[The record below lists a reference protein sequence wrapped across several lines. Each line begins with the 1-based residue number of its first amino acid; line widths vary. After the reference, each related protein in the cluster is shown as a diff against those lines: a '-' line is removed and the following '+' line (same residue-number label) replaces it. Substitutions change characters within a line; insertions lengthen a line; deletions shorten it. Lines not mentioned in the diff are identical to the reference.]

1 MFNHVLCLNFNI
13 TQLYRWVILNLLAH
27 IFRRKVVDTYQLQ
40 NLIELEVN
48 LTYFILEKKLI
59 LRNINLYEGARPC
72 SGRTDNMCSKNLFSL
87 MRVLGL
93 EVFLHQAF
101 FFRGEPGD
109 SNLLLNGLAISL
121 EPSHGDILKLRWFK
135 ILR

>member
-1 MFNHVLCLNFNI
+1 M
-13 TQLYRWVILNLLAH
+13 Q
-27 IFRRKVVDTYQLQ
+27 
-40 NLIELEVN
+40 
-48 LTYFILEKKLI
+48 
-59 LRNINLYEGARPC
+59 
-72 SGRTDNMCSKNLFSL
+72 RTDGQHVFKNLFSL

-101 FFRGEPGD
+101 FFCGEPGD

-121 EPSHGDILKLRWFK
+121 EPSHGNILKLIWFK